1 MRKCNL
7 TWDEVQYGWD
17 LMSFRLVAVYQV
29 ACASPSTIRTLF
41 FGGVDGDEASAAAVS
56 SVKDDAPNG
65 PDEQASVHSPG
76 SLLTPLVAYLLTSR
90 LEQLEPGGG
99 SEATGGQCQ
108 EEAGEGAGDA
118 AGGSLP
124 AGNQGGP
131 QDTELPIRGE
141 RRGSGR
147 PSCCSSEG
155 TGEQHLPDAALI
167 SLLYPALYGAT
178 GNPDKVTSWGTWASV
193 LCC

>member
-41 FGGVDGDEASAAAVS
+41 FGGVDGDEASAAAT

-99 SEATGGQCQ
+99 RSEATGGQLA
-108 EEAGEGAGDA
+108 EAGEGADTEVGD
-118 AGGSLP
+118 SHP
-124 AGNQGGP
+124 VGNQGGP
-131 QDTELPIRGE
+131 QDADLQIRGE

-147 PSCCSSEG
+147 PSRCSSEG